1 MTVRVSLIDDAAES
15 GRSTATLLASL
26 SARFGVL
33 HTVSGG
39 QAAGSITSGIA
50 ALGREVSRT
59 AEGARLRRAIQTG
72 RPAVNGEAIW
82 RTLRI
87 GELAAS
93 QPASPVLDQLHNGVA
108 LLLADD
114 LHETLELLAISP
126 QMTGVPGEQAAGLPA
141 DFLDFMVGY
150 WALSREIV
158 QAIEALAAPTLP
170 PPGAIE
176 EVTPPE
182 PESPLLR

>member
-1 MTVRVSLIDDAAES
+1 MTARVSLIDDADES

-26 SARFGVL
+26 AARLGVL

-39 QAAGSITSGIA
+39 QAVGSITAGIA
-50 ALGREVSRT
+50 ALGREVSAT

-72 RPAVNGEAIW
+72 RPAINGEAIW

-87 GELAAS
+87 GELATS
-93 QPASPVLDQLHNGVA
+93 QPPSPVLDQLRNDVA

-114 LHETLELLAISP
+114 LQETLELLPIP
-126 QMTGVPGEQAAGLPA
+126 PEMTGVRGEQTGDTPA
-141 DFLDFMVGY
+141 EFLDFVVGY
-150 WALSREIV
+150 WALSREVV

-170 PPGAIE
+170 PAGAIGQIA
-176 EVTPPE
+176 PPE
-182 PESPLLR
+182 PRSPLLR